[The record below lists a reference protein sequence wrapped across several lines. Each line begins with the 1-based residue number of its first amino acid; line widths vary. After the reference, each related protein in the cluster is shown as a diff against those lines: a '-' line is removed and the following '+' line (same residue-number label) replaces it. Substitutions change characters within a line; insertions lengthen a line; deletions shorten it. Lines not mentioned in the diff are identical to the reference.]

1 MTGTAGVVA
10 VLALMLAAMLSGSA
24 MFAMFARTAM
34 PAATHAVAMHP
45 VIAAVIIPPA
55 KAQQVA
61 VHVELRAQILAIG
74 ILAEDIG
81 GSLALLLASEDPGVQ
96 SLAWIEPG
104 LQYRKLNVREAA
116 SSIRDRPLLYVATT
130 GDRYARHS
138 AQALARL
145 SERGEAR
152 ILEGS
157 SSHEASAMGAHPD
170 IAENI
175 RAWLADTLSAAPARR

>member
-1 MTGTAGVVA
+1 MERWSEALTRWTRSPDLAWVQIDFPRPLPEATPALNTGDGPWREHIAHIRGA
-10 VLALMLAAMLSGSA
+10 LATIRARADLAPS
-24 MFAMFARTAM
+24 
-34 PAATHAVAMHP
+34 
-45 VIAAVIIPPA
+45 
-55 KAQQVA
+55 
-61 VHVELRAQILAIG
+61 AIG

-175 RAWLADTLSAAPARR
+175 RAWLADSLSAAPARR